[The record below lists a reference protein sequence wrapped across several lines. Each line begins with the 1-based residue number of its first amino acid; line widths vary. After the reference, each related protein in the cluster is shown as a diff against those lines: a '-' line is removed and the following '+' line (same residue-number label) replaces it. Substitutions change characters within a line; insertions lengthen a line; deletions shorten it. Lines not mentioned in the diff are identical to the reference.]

1 VSEATGST
9 AELSPAITSAVDRAR
24 SHPIRRALVLLI
36 HLYRRLIS
44 PLLGPVCR
52 FYPSCS
58 CYAATAIERHGVLR
72 GGGMALRRICRCHP
86 FNPGGVD
93 PVPERGPR

>member
-1 VSEATGST
+1 MLAT
-9 AELSPAITSAVDRAR
+9 PAGAIQRV
-24 SHPIRRALVLLI
+24 LVLLI

-52 FYPSCS
+52 FHPSCS
-58 CYAATAIERHGVLR
+58 VYAATAIERHGVLR
-72 GGGMALRRICRCHP
+72 GSGLALRRICRCHP

-93 PVPERGPR
+93 PVPELRSHASDEGLR